1 MEQALLEEGSSLG
14 PLKVQGKRGR
24 VEGKTIVK
32 EPGQSL
38 PEDGWGL
45 KGRSQDV
52 RAIRRR
58 NQPDVGGARVQS
70 LTDLKQRLLMDRQDL
85 SLNLLGTTAGTFH
98 WSQAAKGRKIRRN
111 WGKGPE
117 ND

>member
-14 PLKVQGKRGR
+14 PVKVQGKRGR

-38 PEDGWGL
+38 LHSSGRGL

-52 RAIRRR
+52 GAIRRR

-111 WGKGPE
+111 WGKGTRK
-117 ND
+117 